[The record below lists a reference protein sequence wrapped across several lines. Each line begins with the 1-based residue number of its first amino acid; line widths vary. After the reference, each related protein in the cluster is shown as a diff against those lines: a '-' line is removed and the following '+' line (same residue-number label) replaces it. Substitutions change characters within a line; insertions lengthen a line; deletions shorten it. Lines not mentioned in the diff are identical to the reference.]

1 MTGWKRWPVVPLLL
15 WSCLWLN
22 LNSGFWEI
30 QVPES
35 AGDWLLLFRAVAP
48 FVALAVAA
56 LLLLGRGQIR
66 LDKWGPSRLLLL
78 YGSVAAFAT
87 VFSPGPGAAAYWS
100 VAFLATMLVARS
112 FALKKDPVGATR
124 LLLEITWAATFI
136 VAAIIAYQGRGDI
149 FGDAASGYGIS
160 AELHD
165 TTRSSGVARWAA
177 VPGLVCLVR
186 AFYTRRVA
194 LIGFYLGIAGVAFY
208 IVYRMQS
215 RGAVFGAAAALGFA
229 LLVSGRLRR
238 YALPF
243 AVVAVVGLVLYAS
256 PQGAENQVSTYLHR
270 GQSDEEFRSMTGR
283 TRAYEHGMEAF
294 TDAPI
299 FGRGQW
305 ADRMIIGEHVH
316 NSFLQ
321 AMLNGGAI
329 GALPYFASWIAGW
342 LLFVK
347 LNKRRARLAPED
359 RRLLLECGTVM
370 MFFTVRAIPETTT
383 ASYAVDL
390 LVMAAVYVYM
400 ETMWSVV
407 KASRRRALVR
417 FPQPVIAC
425 GEAWAV
431 NGIGARK

>member
-1 MTGWKRWPVVPLLL
+1 MTGWKRWPIVPLLL
-15 WSCLWLN
+15 WSYLWLN
-22 LNSGFWEI
+22 LNSGFWEL

-56 LLLLGRGQIR
+56 FLLLGRGQIR
-66 LDKWGPSRLLLL
+66 LDKWGPWRLLLF
-78 YGSVAAFAT
+78 YGAVAAFAT
-87 VFSPGPGAAAYWS
+87 VFSPEPWWSAYWS

-112 FALKKDPVGATR
+112 FSLKRDPVGATR

-149 FGDAASGYGIS
+149 FGDSASAYGIAASF
-160 AELHD
+160 HD
-165 TTRSSGVARWAA
+165 ATRSSGVARWAA

-186 AFYTRRVA
+186 AFHTRRFA
-194 LIGFYLGIAGVAFY
+194 LIGFYLGIAAVAFY

-215 RGAVFGAAAALGFA
+215 RGAVFGAVAALVFI
-229 LLVSGRLRR
+229 LLISGRLRR

-243 AVVAVVGLVLYAS
+243 AVVALAALVLYAS
-256 PQGAENQVSTYLHR
+256 PQGAENKVSTYLHR
-270 GQSDEEFRSMTGR
+270 GQSEEEFRSMTGR
-283 TRAYEHGMEAF
+283 TNTYAHALEAF
-294 TDAPI
+294 AGAPI

-305 ADRMIIGEHVH
+305 ADRLLMGEHTH
-316 NSFLQ
+316 DSFLQ

-329 GALPYFASWIAGW
+329 GAIPYFASWIAGW

-359 RRLLLECGTVM
+359 RRLLLECGAVM

-390 LVMAAVYVYM
+390 LVMAAVYVYL
-400 ETMWSVV
+400 ETLAIVSVRKQAPRMV
-407 KASRRRALVR
+407 LVPR
-417 FPQPVIAC
+417 HIFLPQPIA
-425 GEAWAV
+425 GIPEA
-431 NGIGARK
+431 R